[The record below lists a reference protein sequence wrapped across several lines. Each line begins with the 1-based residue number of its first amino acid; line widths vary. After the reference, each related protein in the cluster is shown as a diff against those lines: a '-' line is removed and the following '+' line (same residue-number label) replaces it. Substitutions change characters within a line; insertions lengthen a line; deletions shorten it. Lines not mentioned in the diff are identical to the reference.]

1 MMILPS
7 TETAKYNRHQA
18 IEEIHSNFMKNY
30 KETNNKLNGN
40 SDSNDNG
47 DRKSKA
53 YQKIISNAPP
63 SYMDDREAKRQ
74 CVR

>member
-1 MMILPS
+1 MILPS
-7 TETAKYNRHQA
+7 TETAKYNRQQA
-18 IEEIHSNFMKNY
+18 IEDIHSNFMKNY
-30 KETNNKLNGN
+30 KETNNKLYDRN
-40 SDSNDNG
+40 SDNDP